1 MYKYNYINIIINK
14 IKFNIFGN
22 MVRISGKIKIFES
35 GFGFDGSEV
44 LLYYRIQTPKY
55 SHRHKKKI
63 LLSYNVTLDLK
74 EKTKV
79 SYSAM

>member
-55 SHRHKKKI
+55 SHRHKKNTSQ
-63 LLSYNVTLDLK
+63 LECDFGS
-74 EKTKV
+74 
-79 SYSAM
+79 